1 MNTLIFYVF
10 FGVCFICFVIRSSY
24 YVLANRGN
32 ELAESKRFITI
43 LFAVMFILWFAWFFM
58 SFNDPY
64 RMNLP
69 FWARYTG
76 LAVFIV
82 GFLFFILS
90 HTIFRSLSKGQE
102 TDKLV
107 TTGIYSKI
115 RNPMYLGFIIWIVGL
130 PIFTNAGFTLASA
143 IIWIPHIL
151 YWKSSEERQLAKK
164 YEDYQE
170 YKKRTWF

>member
-1 MNTLIFYVF
+1 METLLFYIA
-10 FGVCFICFVIRSSY
+10 FGFCFVCFAIRTSY
-24 YVLANRGN
+24 HVLVNRGSI
-32 ELAESKRFITI
+32 LAENRRLITMLFII
-43 LFAVMFILWFAWFFM
+43 MALLWFAWFFM

-69 FWARYTG
+69 SWSRYIG

-82 GFLFFILS
+82 GFLLFILS
-90 HTIFRSLSKGQE
+90 RTVFLSLAKGQE

-115 RNPMYLGFIIWIVGL
+115 RNPMYLGFIIWIIGL
-130 PIFTNAGFTLASA
+130 PMFTNAGFTLVSA

-151 YWKSSEERQLAKK
+151 YWKSSEERELAKK